1 MKHVITMLNQKWSVV
16 FAFLP
21 GINLLYLLFRILTVH
36 DKHYNA
42 PLWLIGIVAAPL
54 CALYLIVPDSW
65 NWLVTH
71 LLVSAIVAVIMVKS
85 RGGYQASLNSP
96 FSKSMIFPLCI
107 AAFFL
112 ITAGKWFPL
121 VQQQH
126 AVSSEAKKALVAI
139 AESDTSTWQSLLHP
153 EKGTEIMDLEHI
165 QNQMSA
171 EGLVLSE
178 DFSVDRSTAVFSKDR
193 SITEVEL
200 QIDIG
205 KEQYRATFTYLSD
218 ESGNGFIDFKMVDE
232 FP

>member
-1 MKHVITMLNQKWSVV
+1 
-16 FAFLP
+16 
-21 GINLLYLLFRILTVH
+21 
-36 DKHYNA
+36 
-42 PLWLIGIVAAPL
+42 
-54 CALYLIVPDSW
+54 
-65 NWLVTH
+65 
-71 LLVSAIVAVIMVKS
+71 
-85 RGGYQASLNSP
+85 
-96 FSKSMIFPLCI
+96 MIFPLCI

-126 AVSSEAKKALVAI
+126 AVSAEAKKALVAI

-171 EGLVLSE
+171 EGLVLPE

-205 KEQYRATFTYLSD
+205 KEQYRATFTYLND
-218 ESGNGFIDFKMVDE
+218 ESGNGFIDFKIKDE